1 MKAQHLPTWTVFELT
16 GSCYFRKVN
25 EETGNEDLMIAV
37 SYLDWEET
45 KTNEFPVNEE
55 TGEIIHDDYILIP

>member
-1 MKAQHLPTWTVFELT
+1 MKAKHIPSWNIFDLT
-16 GSCYFRKVN
+16 GSCYLWK
-25 EETGNEDLMIAV
+25 EDDRLWIAV

-55 TGEIIHDDYILIP
+55 TGEIIHDDYILINE